1 MLAERASDSVEMF
14 TKPDYEKL
22 VETLR
27 DVTLVGDRTIRP
39 YEDADIHIS
48 ILPIDSLSP
57 TSLYVLKENLDRV
70 EDMAEYLSRWHR
82 AHPLFIHG
90 LGSYSM
96 NGEQFNIAPPIIE
109 TSDEGKLIVDGLHR
123 LYYAKSLGMEHS
135 LVVEITNVDPRYPLV
150 PLPVTWED
158 VKVCSEVPSVK
169 RRYRFETV
177 EDLIA
182 MGYEVPPNLTE
193 DNIRYYNYRDL
204 SALGSSGIR
213 PITQFRPLNT

>member
-1 MLAERASDSVEMF
+1 MIGERDIHDVEMF
-14 TKPDYEKL
+14 TEPNYERL
-22 VETLR
+22 IETLKE
-27 DVTLVGDRTIRP
+27 VTLVGDRTIRP
-39 YEDADIHIS
+39 YENADISLS
-48 ILPIDSLSP
+48 ILPIKSLSP
-57 TSLYVLKENLDRV
+57 TSLYVLEENLNTV
-70 EDMAEYLSRWHR
+70 EYVAEYLSRWHKI
-82 AHPLFIHG
+82 HPLFIHG

-109 TSDEGKLIVDGLHR
+109 TSHEGRLIVDGLHR
-123 LYYAKSLGMEHS
+123 LFYAKTLGMEHS
-135 LVVEITNVDPRYPLV
+135 LVVEITNADPRYPLV

-182 MGYEVPPNLTE
+182 MGYEVPHNLTE

-213 PITQFRPLNT
+213 PVTHLRPLNT